1 VGRRQR
7 RSCDGEGG
15 GRAIDEASLLGA
27 ARAQEH
33 AHDIIAEQTPDPR
46 TDILDAAMGAV
57 TSLRSSAERADR
69 ERRNRSDPRPLPL
82 DYPDSGPVPLVTEV
96 QTQVYDRSTV
106 SNIAC
111 ALEEV
116 DDSGVVLVSVQQSTQ
131 GGGPGAPAV
140 GMTFLPPAG
149 AAASGYWRLRCSL
162 PAAQSGAF
170 SYLGGPVVHTSE

>member
-1 VGRRQR
+1 MKKLALAALMLTSATLSGSAYARTFAFHGTI
-7 RSCDGEGG
+7 C
-15 GRAIDEASLLGA
+15 RALAGNLS
-27 ARAQEH
+27 
-33 AHDIIAEQTPDPR
+33 
-46 TDILDAAMGAV
+46 GAV
-57 TSLRSSAERADR
+57 YDQYGVHNVAVNTGFAPQGILTIEC
-69 ERRNRSDPRPLPL
+69 PLPL

-170 SYLGGPVVHTSE
+170 SYLVGPVVHTSE